1 MADIFPEIIVR
12 RFWDKVEPD
21 ESTGCMLWGG
31 ARTATG
37 YGRYSVKD
45 ENGEYTNYRAHRF
58 SWIIT
63 NGDIPRNRELCH
75 TCDVRLCV
83 NPEHLFIGT
92 HRENM
97 MDAKA
102 KGRLVVPEPPQR
114 KPRTKVYATPAVRTF
129 VEVPDEESEIVPH
142 VIVSELE
149 DFGNDEAGPEDY
161 SRGDGWRWE
170 ELFD

>member
-1 MADIFPEIIVR
+1 MTIFPEIVVR
-12 RFWDKVEPD
+12 RFWDKVEAD
-21 ESTGCMLWGG
+21 EKTGCLIWGG
-31 ARTATG
+31 ARTSTG
-37 YGRYSVKD
+37 YGRYSVRD

-58 SWIIT
+58 AWMLL
-63 NGDIPRNRELCH
+63 NGEIPRNRELCH

-83 NPEHLFIGT
+83 NPKHVFVGT
-92 HRENM
+92 HRDNM

-114 KPRTKVYATPAVRTF
+114 RPKKVYANKAIRTTIE
-129 VEVPDEESEIVPH
+129 VEDPPDEIVPH
-142 VIVSELE
+142 VVAPSEME
-149 DFGNDEAGPEDY
+149 DFANDEAGPEDL